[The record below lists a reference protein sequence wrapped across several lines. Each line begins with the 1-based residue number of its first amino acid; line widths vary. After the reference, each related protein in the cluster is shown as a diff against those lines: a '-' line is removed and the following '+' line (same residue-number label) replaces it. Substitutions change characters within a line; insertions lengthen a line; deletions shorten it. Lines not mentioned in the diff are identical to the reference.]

1 MIVVVV
7 RQLDDDKTNIIPNE
21 TFLTSFKLKFF
32 GFLKKEPW
40 SQKHFVEQKKILWVS
55 EKKLCPTVLLPGQIM
70 VVDNADCHHSTKEFC
85 QEEAVAIIEEMLT
98 LVGEMKIIYQSSI

>member
-1 MIVVVV
+1 
-7 RQLDDDKTNIIPNE
+7 
-21 TFLTSFKLKFF
+21 
-32 GFLKKEPW
+32 
-40 SQKHFVEQKKILWVS
+40 
-55 EKKLCPTVLLPGQIM
+55 M